1 MHAARVERAL
11 GGRIIGAGARDATEI
26 EAREKP
32 IKTRRSA
39 AALNP
44 SAPPPPKRGHPKKGE
59 QRPAPEP
66 TRLERQATQ
75 TFDQMRA
82 ELPCVCDV
90 ETKKQQGLQG
100 ELDRL
105 QAAYRCRLRPDP
117 GRMHSNLGLHARQ
130 PSRHPLD
137 DADQQANPVPL
148 RSPGCGL

>member
-32 IKTRRSA
+32 IKTRRST
-39 AALNP
+39 AALAP
-44 SAPPPPKRGHPKKGE
+44 SAPPPPKRGYPKKGE

-90 ETKKQQGLQG
+90 GTKTNSKGYKESWTG
-100 ELDRL
+100 
-105 QAAYRCRLRPDP
+105 YK
-117 GRMHSNLGLHARQ
+117 LHIDVACGQ
-130 PSRHPLD
+130 I
-137 DADQQANPVPL
+137 PVSCIL
-148 RSPGCGL
+148 T